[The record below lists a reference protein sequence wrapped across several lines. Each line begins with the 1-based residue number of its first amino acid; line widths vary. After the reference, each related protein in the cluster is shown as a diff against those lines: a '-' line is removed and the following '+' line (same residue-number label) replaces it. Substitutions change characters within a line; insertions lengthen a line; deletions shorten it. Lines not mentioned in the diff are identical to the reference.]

1 MLSKDIAFFSAV
13 ILAVALGAF
22 AGSAA
27 ALHVFKEDQAQ
38 QMVQLRHEVAPAVE
52 KLFQAASR

>member
-1 MLSKDIAFFSAV
+1 MSKDIAFFSAV

-27 ALHVFKEDQAQ
+27 AIHVFKED
-38 QMVQLRHEVAPAVE
+38 
-52 KLFQAASR
+52 